1 MYYYRPFGNK
11 CPDIFWKRWKM
22 KIFRNCRQQAK
33 LFEDRMSSVFGGV
46 ENAPTADQINLTFQ
60 KMAGLYHNASY
71 YIIIERMKNR
81 T

>member
-1 MYYYRPFGNK
+1 MF
-11 CPDIFWKRWKM
+11 FWKLN
-22 KIFRNCRQQAK
+22 IFRNCRQQAK

-60 KMAGLYHNASY
+60 KMAGLYHND
-71 YIIIERMKNR
+71 YIIIIEWMKNR